1 MNQPLERQAPENP
14 APPDQPRGELAAR
27 VLAMPAHTNPMGNI
41 FGGWL
46 MSFMDSAGGMSA
58 TKLAQGP
65 VVTAA
70 VSNIAFLQ
78 PVRVGDVICC
88 YTDLVKIGRTSITL
102 SVEVWVLRQG
112 RGERSKV
119 TDAEFTFVAIDE
131 AGRPRPVRS
140 APDEI
145 VAERHPYPRLR
156 A

>member
-1 MNQPLERQAPENP
+1 MQQALEQPTESEM
-14 APPDQPRGELAAR
+14 PRGELAAR

-58 TKLAQGP
+58 TKVAQGP
-65 VVTAA
+65 VVTVA

-78 PVRVGDVICC
+78 PVKVGDVICC
-88 YTDLVKIGRTSITL
+88 YTDLVKVGTTSVTL
-102 SVEVWVLRQG
+102 TVEVWVLRQG
-112 RGERSKV
+112 QGERSKV

-131 AGRPRPVRS
+131 SGRPRPVGS
-140 APDEI
+140 APEEL

>member
-1 MNQPLERQAPENP
+1 LQQALDQSTG
-14 APPDQPRGELAAR
+14 PDMPRGELAAR

-58 TKLAQGP
+58 TKVAQGP
-65 VVTAA
+65 VVTVA

-78 PVRVGDVICC
+78 PVKVGDVICC
-88 YTDLVKIGRTSITL
+88 YTDLVKVGTTSVTL

-112 RGERSKV
+112 QGERSKV

-131 AGRPRPVRS
+131 TGRPRPVGS
-140 APDEI
+140 APEEL